1 MSPVAATR
9 TILGVEI
16 LALRHRLM
24 KRGTAR
30 LILLAIFLIA
40 AGIFIGGGAFSLG
53 AGAAHFLPTAVD
65 PLLVGGFTGLSVL
78 MLVVGFPTVIA
89 TFFVGRDLLLLT
101 LAPVRSIDIFA
112 ARLTL
117 AMAANLLISSIL
129 LAVILGVGAGAG
141 APVVYFVLVVP
152 LIFVQVLAVTC
163 VQTALMSV
171 VLRWVP
177 ARRARDVAAAVAGLT
192 GAGLYLAWNLSLRQ
206 SFAGRS
212 RQDLSNL
219 NTLLQRID
227 WLPPAWPGHALSAI
241 IAGNLTAAAA
251 WSLLSLLLGV
261 VLLVLAAALYQRT
274 LLAGLGIFGS
284 PQAIWSRKARKEVRQ
299 TAGPLSSP
307 SHGEVGPALARP
319 GGAARSVGGNPSPAL
334 AIARKDWLGFRRD
347 IRRLSR
353 LIPALLF
360 PIGYLF
366 AVARPSQRMGG
377 FWAEVFLVGFMSMFM
392 STSLATP
399 SIPSER
405 RGFQLLRMAP
415 LPMWQVL
422 RAKILLTLPPVL
434 ALTIVF
440 SAVVTIVSH
449 DSADRAIELGT
460 LVVWLGCGFVAIGVS
475 AGGIDPRFDALDDRR
490 AVGLVGTLAGVGGS
504 LGFALL
510 SAGALALFIFGGDAI
525 GGTTRLGPIP
535 ATPELGALMWGT
547 GIVLAAGS
555 LAIVGLLLWLANSRL
570 RSNEVAVANT

>member
-1 MSPVAATR
+1 MTLLASTR
-9 TILGVEI
+9 TILRAEV
-16 LALRHRLM
+16 LALRHRLV
-24 KRGTAR
+24 KRGAVR
-30 LILLAIFLIA
+30 LALLAVFLAA

-53 AGAAHFLPTAVD
+53 AGAAHFLPAAID

-101 LAPVRSIDIFA
+101 LAPVRTIEIFA

-129 LAVILGVGAGAG
+129 LAVILGIGVGAG
-141 APVVYFVLVVP
+141 APVIYFVIAVP
-152 LIFVQVLAVTC
+152 LIFVEVLAITC

-171 VLRWVP
+171 VLQWVP

-206 SFAGRS
+206 SFGGRS
-212 RQDLSNL
+212 RQDLANL

-227 WLPPAWPGHALSAI
+227 WLPPAWPGHALSDLI
-241 IAGNLTAAAA
+241 SGDVGAAAF
-251 WSLLSLLLGV
+251 WSLLSVVLGV
-261 VLLVLAAALYQRT
+261 VLVVLAAALYQRT
-274 LLAGLGIFGS
+274 LVAGLGIFGS
-284 PQAIWSRKARKEVRQ
+284 PQAIWSRKARK
-299 TAGPLSSP
+299 P
-307 SHGEVGPALARP
+307 
-319 GGAARSVGGNPSPAL
+319 AARFVRGNPSPAL

-360 PIGYLF
+360 PIGYVF

-422 RAKILLTLPPVL
+422 RAKIFLTLPPVL
-434 ALTIVF
+434 AMTIVF
-440 SAVVTIVSH
+440 SVVVTLVSH
-449 DSADRAIELGT
+449 DGADRAIELGA
-460 LVVWLGCGFVAIGVS
+460 LVVWLGCGFVAVGVS

-490 AVGLVGTLAGVGGS
+490 AVGLVGTLAGLAGS
-504 LGFALL
+504 LGFAVL
-510 SAGALALFIFGGDAI
+510 SAGALALFIYGGDAI
-525 GGTTRLGPIP
+525 GGATRLGPIP
-535 ATPELGALMWGT
+535 MTPELGALMWGT
-547 GIVLAAGS
+547 GIALLLGS
-555 LAIVGLLLWLANSRL
+555 LAVVGLLLWLANSRL
-570 RSNEVAVANT
+570 LSNEVAVANT

>member
-1 MSPVAATR
+1 MTVFSATR
-9 TILGVEI
+9 TILGAEI
-16 LALRHRLM
+16 LALRHRLL
-24 KRGTAR
+24 KRGSVRIA
-30 LILLAIFLIA
+30 LLAIFLSA
-40 AGIFIGGGAFSLG
+40 AGVFIGGGAFSLG
-53 AGAAHFLPTAVD
+53 AGAAHFLPTAID

-78 MLVVGFPTVIA
+78 MLVIGFPTVIA

-101 LAPVRSIDIFA
+101 LAPVRTVEIFA

-117 AMAANLLISSIL
+117 AIAANLLISSIL
-129 LAVILGVGAGAG
+129 LAVILGIGAGAG
-141 APVVYFVLVVP
+141 APLIYFVIVVP

-163 VQTALMSV
+163 VQAALMSV
-171 VLRWVP
+171 VLQWVP

-212 RQDLSNL
+212 RQDIANL

-227 WLPPAWPGHALSAI
+227 WLPPAWPGHALSAVI
-241 IAGNLTAAAA
+241 DGNPSAAAVWA
-251 WSLLSLLLGV
+251 LLSLALGLALV
-261 VLLVLAAALYQRT
+261 VLAAALYQRT
-274 LLAGLGIFGS
+274 LLAGLGVFGS
-284 PQAIWSRKARKEVRQ
+284 PQAIWSRKARHV
-299 TAGPLSSP
+299 P
-307 SHGEVGPALARP
+307 
-319 GGAARSVGGNPSPAL
+319 ARSVSGNPSPAL

-353 LIPALLF
+353 LLPALLF
-360 PIGYLF
+360 PIGYVF

-392 STSLATP
+392 ATSLATP

-434 ALTIVF
+434 TLTIVF
-440 SAVVTIVSH
+440 SIVVAIVSH
-449 DSADRAIELGT
+449 ESAGRAIELST

-490 AVGLVGTLAGVGGS
+490 SVGLVGTLAGLGGS
-504 LGFALL
+504 LGFGLL
-510 SAGALALFIFGGDAI
+510 SAGALALFEFGGEAI
-525 GGTTRLGPIP
+525 DGAASLGPIP
-535 ATPELGALMWGT
+535 STPELGAVMWGA
-547 GIVLAAGS
+547 GIVMVAGS
-555 LAIVGLLLWLANSRL
+555 LAIVGILLWLADSRL

>member
-1 MSPVAATR
+1 MTATG
-9 TILGVEI
+9 TILRAEI
-16 LALRHRLM
+16 VALRHRLL

-30 LILLAIFLIA
+30 LTLLAIFLVA
-40 AGIFIGGGAFSLG
+40 AGIFIGGGAFSVG
-53 AGAAHFLPTAVD
+53 AGASHFLPTAID

-101 LAPVRSIDIFA
+101 LAPVRTVEIFA

-129 LAVILGVGAGAG
+129 LAVILGIGAGAG
-141 APVVYFVLVVP
+141 APAVYFVVAVP
-152 LIFVQVLAVTC
+152 LIFVQVLAITC
-163 VQTALMSV
+163 LQTALMSV
-171 VLRWVP
+171 VLQWVP

-206 SFAGRS
+206 SFGARS
-212 RQDLSNL
+212 RQDLNNL
-219 NTLLQRID
+219 NAFLQRID
-227 WLPPAWPGHALSAI
+227 WLPPAWSGHALSDI
-241 IAGNLTAAAA
+241 IAGSFGAATFWA
-251 WSLLSLLLGV
+251 LLSILLG
-261 VLLVLAAALYQRT
+261 LVLVALAAILYQRT
-274 LLAGLGIFGS
+274 LVAGVGVFGS
-284 PQAIWSRKARKEVRQ
+284 PQALWSRKALRPV
-299 TAGPLSSP
+299 
-307 SHGEVGPALARP
+307 AR
-319 GGAARSVGGNPSPAL
+319 AMRGNPSPTL

-353 LIPALLF
+353 LIPALVF
-360 PIGYLF
+360 PIGYVF

-405 RGFQLLRMAP
+405 RGFQLLRMSP

-434 ALTIVF
+434 ALTIIF
-440 SAVVTIVSH
+440 SVVVAVVSQ
-449 DSADRAIELGT
+449 DGADRAIELGT
-460 LVVWLGCGFVAIGVS
+460 LVVWLGFGFVAIGVS

-490 AVGLVGTLAGVGGS
+490 AVGLVGTLAGLGGS

-510 SAGALALFIFGGDAI
+510 SAGALALFVFGGDAI
-525 GGTTRLGPIP
+525 GGATRLGPIP
-535 ATPELGALMWGT
+535 ATPGLGAAMWLT
-547 GIVLAAGS
+547 GVVLAAGS
-555 LAIVGLLLWLANSRL
+555 LAIVGFLLWLADTRL
-570 RSNEVAVANT
+570 RTNEAAVANT

>member
-1 MSPVAATR
+1 MSPLAATR

-30 LILLAIFLIA
+30 LTLLVVFLIA

-53 AGAAHFLPTAVD
+53 ADAAHFLPTAVD

-101 LAPVRSIDIFA
+101 LAPVRTIEIFA

-141 APVVYFVLVVP
+141 APAVYFVLVVP

-212 RQDLSNL
+212 RQDLANF

-251 WSLLSLLLGV
+251 WALLSLLLSV

-284 PQAIWSRKARKEVRQ
+284 PQAIWSRKARK
-299 TAGPLSSP
+299 P
-307 SHGEVGPALARP
+307 
-319 GGAARSVGGNPSPAL
+319 AARSVRGNPSPAL

-399 SIPSER
+399 SVPSER

-440 SAVVTIVSH
+440 SAVVTLVSH
-449 DSADRAIELGT
+449 EGADRAIELGT
-460 LVVWLGCGFVAIGVS
+460 LVIWLGCGFVAIGVS

-490 AVGLVGTLAGVGGS
+490 AVGIVGTLAGVGGS

-525 GGTTRLGPIP
+525 GGATRLGPIP

-547 GIVLAAGS
+547 GIVLAASS

>member
-1 MSPVAATR
+1 MNPLAATR
-9 TILGVEI
+9 TILRAEI
-16 LALRHRLM
+16 LAFRHRLM
-24 KRGTAR
+24 SRGTAR
-30 LILLAIFLIA
+30 LALLAIALLA

-101 LAPVRSIDIFA
+101 LAPVRTIEIFA

-141 APVVYFVLVVP
+141 APPIYFVIALP

-163 VQTALMSV
+163 VQAALMSV

-206 SFAGRS
+206 SFGGRS
-212 RQDLSNL
+212 RQDLANL

-227 WLPPAWPGHALSAI
+227 WLPPAWPGHALGAL
-241 IAGNLTAAAA
+241 IAGNLSAAAA

-274 LLAGLGIFGS
+274 LLAGLGVFGS
-284 PQAIWSRKARKEVRQ
+284 PQAIWSRKSR
-299 TAGPLSSP
+299 
-307 SHGEVGPALARP
+307 RP
-319 GGAARSVGGNPSPAL
+319 AARSARGNPSPAL

-434 ALTIVF
+434 AMTIVF
-440 SAVVTIVSH
+440 SIVVAMVGH
-449 DSADRAIELGT
+449 EGAARAIELGT
-460 LVVWLGCGFVAIGVS
+460 LVVWFACGFVAIGVS
-475 AGGIDPRFDALDDRR
+475 AGSIDPRFDALDDRR
-490 AVGLVGTLAGVGGS
+490 SVGLVGTLAGVGGS
-504 LGFALL
+504 LGFGLL
-510 SAGALALFIFGGDAI
+510 SAGALALFVFGADAI
-525 GGTTRLGPIP
+525 GGATRLGPIP
-535 ATPELGALMWGT
+535 STPQLGALMWGT
-547 GIVLAAGS
+547 GVVLAVGS
-555 LAIVGLLLWLANSRL
+555 IAIVGFLLWLANSRL

>member
-1 MSPVAATR
+1 MSTLAATR

-16 LALRHRLM
+16 LAMRHRLM
-24 KRGTAR
+24 KRGAAR
-30 LILLAIFLIA
+30 LTLLAIFLIA

-101 LAPVRSIDIFA
+101 LAPVRTIEIFA

-117 AMAANLLISSIL
+117 AMAANLMISSIL

-141 APVVYFVLVVP
+141 APAVYFVLAVP

-212 RQDLSNL
+212 RQDLANL

-251 WSLLSLLLGV
+251 WSLLSLLLSA
-261 VLLVLAAALYQRT
+261 VLLVVAAALYQRT

-284 PQAIWSRKARKEVRQ
+284 PQAIWSRKARK
-299 TAGPLSSP
+299 P
-307 SHGEVGPALARP
+307 
-319 GGAARSVGGNPSPAL
+319 AARSVRGNPSPAL

-377 FWAEVFLVGFMSMFM
+377 FWAEVLLVGFMSMFM

-440 SAVVTIVSH
+440 SAVVTMVSH
-449 DSADRAIELGT
+449 DGADRAIELGT

-490 AVGLVGTLAGVGGS
+490 AVGIVGTLAGVGGS

-525 GGTTRLGPIP
+525 GGATRLGPIP

>member
-1 MSPVAATR
+1 MSPLAATR

-30 LILLAIFLIA
+30 LTLLAIFLIA

-101 LAPVRSIDIFA
+101 LAPVRTIEIFA

-117 AMAANLLISSIL
+117 AMAANLMISSIL

-141 APVVYFVLVVP
+141 APTVYFVLVVP
-152 LIFVQVLAVTC
+152 LIFFQVLAVTC

-212 RQDLSNL
+212 RQDLANL

-241 IAGNLTAAAA
+241 IADNLTAAAA
-251 WSLLSLLLGV
+251 WTLLSLLLSV
-261 VLLVLAAALYQRT
+261 VLLALAAALYQRT

-284 PQAIWSRKARKEVRQ
+284 PQAVWSRKARK
-299 TAGPLSSP
+299 P
-307 SHGEVGPALARP
+307 
-319 GGAARSVGGNPSPAL
+319 AARSVRGNPSPAL

-440 SAVVTIVSH
+440 SAVVTMVSH
-449 DSADRAIELGT
+449 DGADRAIELGT

-525 GGTTRLGPIP
+525 GGATRLGPIP
-535 ATPELGALMWGT
+535 ASPQLGALMWGT

>member
-1 MSPVAATR
+1 MNPLAATR
-9 TILGVEI
+9 TILRAEI
-16 LALRHRLM
+16 LAFRHRLM
-24 KRGTAR
+24 SRGTAR
-30 LILLAIFLIA
+30 LALLAIALLA

-101 LAPVRSIDIFA
+101 LAPVRTIEIFA

-141 APVVYFVLVVP
+141 APPTYFVIALP

-163 VQTALMSV
+163 VQAALMSV

-206 SFAGRS
+206 SFGGRS
-212 RQDLSNL
+212 RQDLANL

-227 WLPPAWPGHALSAI
+227 WLPPAWPGHALGAL
-241 IAGNLTAAAA
+241 IAGNLSAAAA
-251 WSLLSLLLGV
+251 WSLLSLLLGI

-274 LLAGLGIFGS
+274 LLAGLGVFGS
-284 PQAIWSRKARKEVRQ
+284 PQAIWSRKSR
-299 TAGPLSSP
+299 
-307 SHGEVGPALARP
+307 RP
-319 GGAARSVGGNPSPAL
+319 AARSARGNPSPAL

-434 ALTIVF
+434 AMTIVF
-440 SAVVTIVSH
+440 SIVVAMVGH
-449 DSADRAIELGT
+449 EGAARAIELGT
-460 LVVWLGCGFVAIGVS
+460 LVVWFACGFVAIGVS
-475 AGGIDPRFDALDDRR
+475 AGSIDPRFDALDDRR
-490 AVGLVGTLAGVGGS
+490 SVGLVGTLAGVGGS
-504 LGFALL
+504 LGFGLL
-510 SAGALALFIFGGDAI
+510 SAGALALFVFGADAI
-525 GGTTRLGPIP
+525 GGATRLGPIP
-535 ATPELGALMWGT
+535 STPQLGALMWGT
-547 GIVLAAGS
+547 GVVLAVGS
-555 LAIVGLLLWLANSRL
+555 IAIVGFLLWLANSRL
-570 RSNEVAVANT
+570 RSNEAAVANT

>member
-1 MSPVAATR
+1 MTPLTATR
-9 TILGVEI
+9 TILGAEI

-24 KRGTAR
+24 KRGAAR
-30 LILLAIFLIA
+30 LALLAIFMIA
-40 AGIFIGGGAFSLG
+40 AGVFIGGGAFSLG
-53 AGAAHFLPTAVD
+53 AGAAHFLPTAID

-101 LAPVRSIDIFA
+101 LAPVRTIEIFA
-112 ARLTL
+112 ARLSL

-129 LAVILGVGAGAG
+129 LAVILGIGAGAG
-141 APVVYFVLVVP
+141 APAIYFVVAVP
-152 LIFVQVLAVTC
+152 LTFVQVLAITC

-171 VLRWVP
+171 VLQWVP

-206 SFAGRS
+206 SFVGRS
-212 RQDLSNL
+212 RQDLANL

-227 WLPPAWPGHALSAI
+227 WLPPAWPGHALTAI
-241 IAGNLTAAAA
+241 IAGTFGAAAF
-251 WSLLSLLLGV
+251 WSLLTLLLGV
-261 VLLVLAAALYQRT
+261 VLVGLAATLYQRT
-274 LLAGLGIFGS
+274 LQAGLGVFGS
-284 PQAIWSRKARKEVRQ
+284 SQAIWNQKPR
-299 TAGPLSSP
+299 
-307 SHGEVGPALARP
+307 RP
-319 GGAARSVGGNPSPAL
+319 AARSARGNPSPAL

-360 PIGYLF
+360 PIGYVF
-366 AVARPSQRMGG
+366 AVARPSQRVGG

-392 STSLATP
+392 ATSLATP

-405 RGFQLLRMAP
+405 RAFQLLRMAP

-434 ALTIVF
+434 AMTIVF
-440 SAVVTIVSH
+440 SVVVAMVSH
-449 DSADRAIELGT
+449 EGADRAIELGA
-460 LVVWLGCGFVAIGVS
+460 LVVWLGCGFVAVGVS

-490 AVGLVGTLAGVGGS
+490 AVGLVGTLAGLGGS
-504 LGFALL
+504 LGFGLL
-510 SAGALALFIFGGDAI
+510 SAGALALFIYGGDAI
-525 GGTTRLGPIP
+525 GGATRLGPIP
-535 ATPELGALMWGT
+535 ATPQLGALMWGT
-547 GIVLAAGS
+547 AVVLAASS
-555 LAIVGLLLWLANSRL
+555 LAIVGLLLWVANSRL

>member
-1 MSPVAATR
+1 MNALAATR
-9 TILGVEI
+9 TILRVEI

-30 LILLAIFLIA
+30 LALLAVALIA

-53 AGAAHFLPTAVD
+53 AGAAHFLPTAID

-101 LAPVRSIDIFA
+101 LAPVRTVEIFA

-129 LAVILGVGAGAG
+129 LAVILGVGVGAG
-141 APVVYFVLVVP
+141 APPVYFVITVP

-206 SFAGRS
+206 SFSGRS
-212 RQDLSNL
+212 RQDLANL
-219 NTLLQRID
+219 NTLLQRVD
-227 WLPPAWPGHALSAI
+227 WLPSAWPGHALGAI
-241 IAGNLTAAAA
+241 IAGNLSAAAA

-261 VLLVLAAALYQRT
+261 VLLTLAAVLYQRT
-274 LLAGLGIFGS
+274 LMAGLGIFGS
-284 PQAIWSRKARKEVRQ
+284 AQAIWSRKPRRA
-299 TAGPLSSP
+299 
-307 SHGEVGPALARP
+307 
-319 GGAARSVGGNPSPAL
+319 AARSPRGNPSPAL
-334 AIARKDWLGFRRD
+334 AIAGKDWLGFRRD

-434 ALTIVF
+434 AMTIVF
-440 SAVVTIVSH
+440 SVVVAMVSH
-449 DSADRAIELGT
+449 EGADRAIELGT
-460 LVVWLGCGFVAIGVS
+460 LVVWFGCGFVAIGVS

-510 SAGALALFIFGGDAI
+510 SAGALALFVFGADAI
-525 GGTTRLGPIP
+525 GGATRLGPIP
-535 ATPELGALMWGT
+535 ATPELGALMWGI

-555 LAIVGLLLWLANSRL
+555 LAIVGFLLWLANSRL

>member
-1 MSPVAATR
+1 
-9 TILGVEI
+9 
-16 LALRHRLM
+16 
-24 KRGTAR
+24 
-30 LILLAIFLIA
+30 
-40 AGIFIGGGAFSLG
+40 
-53 AGAAHFLPTAVD
+53 
-65 PLLVGGFTGLSVL
+65 
-78 MLVVGFPTVIA
+78 VIA

-101 LAPVRSIDIFA
+101 LAPVRTIEIFA
-112 ARLTL
+112 ARLSL

-129 LAVILGVGAGAG
+129 LAVILGIGVGAGA
-141 APVVYFVLVVP
+141 PFIYFVIAVP
-152 LIFVQVLAVTC
+152 LIFVQVLAITC

-206 SFAGRS
+206 SFGGRS
-212 RQDLSNL
+212 RQDLANL

-227 WLPPAWPGHALSAI
+227 WLPPAWPGHALSDLI
-241 IAGNLTAAAA
+241 TGNFGAAAF
-251 WSLLSLLLGV
+251 WSVLSIFLGV
-261 VLLVLAAALYQRT
+261 VLVVLAAVLYQRT

-284 PQAIWSRKARKEVRQ
+284 PQAIWSRKARK
-299 TAGPLSSP
+299 P
-307 SHGEVGPALARP
+307 
-319 GGAARSVGGNPSPAL
+319 AARSVRGNPSPAL

-360 PIGYLF
+360 PIGYVF

-434 ALTIVF
+434 AMTIVF
-440 SAVVTIVSH
+440 SVVVTLVSH
-449 DSADRAIELGT
+449 DGADRAIELGA
-460 LVVWLGCGFVAIGVS
+460 LVVWLGCGFVAVGVS

-490 AVGLVGTLAGVGGS
+490 AVGLVGTLAGLAGS
-504 LGFALL
+504 LGFAVL
-510 SAGALALFIFGGDAI
+510 SAGALALFIYGGDAI
-525 GGTTRLGPIP
+525 GGATRLGPIP
-535 ATPELGALMWGT
+535 VTPELGALMWGT
-547 GIVLAAGS
+547 GVALLLGS

-570 RSNEVAVANT
+570 LSNEVAVANT

>member
-1 MSPVAATR
+1 MNPLAATR
-9 TILGVEI
+9 TILRAEI
-16 LALRHRLM
+16 LAFRHRLM
-24 KRGTAR
+24 SRGTAR
-30 LILLAIFLIA
+30 LALLAIALLA

-101 LAPVRSIDIFA
+101 LAPVRTIEIFA

-141 APVVYFVLVVP
+141 APPIYFVIALP

-163 VQTALMSV
+163 VQAALMSV

-206 SFAGRS
+206 SFGGRS
-212 RQDLSNL
+212 RQDLANL

-227 WLPPAWPGHALSAI
+227 WLPPAWPGHALGAL
-241 IAGNLTAAAA
+241 IAGNLSAAAA
-251 WSLLSLLLGV
+251 WSLLSLLLGI

-274 LLAGLGIFGS
+274 LLAGLGVFGS
-284 PQAIWSRKARKEVRQ
+284 PQAIWSRKSR
-299 TAGPLSSP
+299 
-307 SHGEVGPALARP
+307 RP
-319 GGAARSVGGNPSPAL
+319 AARSARGNPSPAL

-434 ALTIVF
+434 AMTIVF
-440 SAVVTIVSH
+440 SIVVAMVGH
-449 DSADRAIELGT
+449 EGAARAIELGT
-460 LVVWLGCGFVAIGVS
+460 LVVWFACGFVAIGVS
-475 AGGIDPRFDALDDRR
+475 AGSIDPRFDALDDRR
-490 AVGLVGTLAGVGGS
+490 SVGLVGTLAGVGGS
-504 LGFALL
+504 LGFGLL
-510 SAGALALFIFGGDAI
+510 SAGALALFVFGADAI
-525 GGTTRLGPIP
+525 GGATRLGPIP
-535 ATPELGALMWGT
+535 STPQLGALMWGT
-547 GIVLAAGS
+547 GVVLAVGS
-555 LAIVGLLLWLANSRL
+555 IAIVGFLLWLANSRL

>member
-1 MSPVAATR
+1 MNALAATR
-9 TILGVEI
+9 TILRAEI
-16 LALRHRLM
+16 LAFRHRLM

-30 LILLAIFLIA
+30 LVLLAIALTA
-40 AGIFIGGGAFSLG
+40 AAVFIGGGAFSLG
-53 AGAAHFLPTAVD
+53 AGAAHFLPAAID

-101 LAPVRSIDIFA
+101 LAPVRTVEIFA

-117 AMAANLLISSIL
+117 AMAANLLLSGIL
-129 LAVILGVGAGAG
+129 LAVILGIGVGAGSPAL
-141 APVVYFVLVVP
+141 YFVLAPP
-152 LIFVQVLAVTC
+152 LIFVQVLAITC
-163 VQTALMSV
+163 VQTALMSL

-206 SFAGRS
+206 SFGSRS
-212 RQDLSNL
+212 RQDLANL
-219 NTLLQRID
+219 NSLLQRID
-227 WLPPAWPGHALSAI
+227 WLPPAWPGHALGAI
-241 IAGNLTAAAA
+241 IAGNAGATAI

-261 VLLVLAAALYQRT
+261 VLVVLAAALYQRT
-274 LLAGLGIFGS
+274 LMAGLGVFGS
-284 PQAIWSRKARKEVRQ
+284 PQAIWSRKAR
-299 TAGPLSSP
+299 
-307 SHGEVGPALARP
+307 RP
-319 GGAARSVGGNPSPAL
+319 AARSARGNPSPAL

-353 LIPALLF
+353 LLPALLF
-360 PIGYLF
+360 PIGYVF
-366 AVARPSQRMGG
+366 AVARPSQRLGG
-377 FWAEVFLVGFMSMFM
+377 FWSEVFLVGFMSMFM
-392 STSLATP
+392 ATSLATP

-415 LPMWQVL
+415 LPMWQIL

-434 ALTIVF
+434 AMTIVF
-440 SAVVTIVSH
+440 SGVVAMVSH
-449 DSADRAIELGT
+449 ESVDRAIELST

-490 AVGLVGTLAGVGGS
+490 AVGLVGTLAGLGGS
-504 LGFALL
+504 LGFGLL
-510 SAGALALFIFGGDAI
+510 SSGALALFLFGGDAI
-525 GGTTRLGPIP
+525 GGATRLGPIP
-535 ATPELGALMWGT
+535 STPELGALMWGA
-547 GIVLAAGS
+547 GIVLAVGS
-555 LAIVGLLLWLANSRL
+555 LVIVGLLLWLADSRL